1 MPKGGSEESREE
13 AALIGALY
21 AQHQNALNIAR
32 MAQASEA
39 YAAEA
44 REWAA
49 KLETNV
55 ANQEDGAYPR
65 FHWIVSP
72 YLD

>member
-21 AQHQNALNIAR
+21 SQHQNALNIAW

-55 ANQEDGAYPR
+55 ANQEDGAHPR
-65 FHWIVSP
+65 FHWIVS
-72 YLD
+72 LDRV